1 MTISL
6 EIDEGL
12 FRTYVFYTAVLVL
25 KVLAMAPLT
34 AKQRFRKMIFAN
46 PEDAKMNSKSK
57 VKYDDPDIE
66 RVRRA
71 HLNDLE
77 NIPFFIIVC
86 FGYLLT
92 NPDLHIATNLIRL
105 FVASR
110 IIHTIVYAVIV
121 IPQPARGL
129 SWFIGYG
136 TTLYMALQVILSFV

>member
-1 MTISL
+1 MISF
-6 EIDEGL
+6 EVDEVL
-12 FRTYVFYTAVLVL
+12 FRTYVFYTAILVL

-34 AKQRFRKMIFAN
+34 AKQRFAKMVFAN

-57 VKYDDPDIE
+57 VKYDDADIE

-77 NIPFFIIVC
+77 NIPLFIIVC

-92 NPDLHIATNLIRL
+92 SPNAFIATNLIRL

-110 IIHTIVYAVIV
+110 IIHTIVYAVV
-121 IPQPARGL
+121 VLPQPARGL
-129 SWFIGYG
+129 SWFAGFA
-136 TTLYMALQVILSFV
+136 TTVYMAVQVILSFV